1 MSGLLRRLTRRRPA
15 TADENR
21 SPATASSEPVAAPA
35 ETPAE
40 PGGGQPVPAE
50 QPTVILPATTEQ
62 PAVPAQPLPAWSV
75 AADQPTAFAY
85 AAQPAPA
92 RDLPAGVDPADLAA
106 APAASS
112 RRGKL
117 RRRLR
122 DRRPVR
128 GLLLRD
134 LGGFTYEV
142 HRTAGGTAQEPQRRL
157 AAAKAQRISA
167 LDAEV
172 RALESRLG
180 EPHETL
186 LREPGIGG
194 TCPECGELHASDAHF
209 CSRCGTALDEKA
221 RAQRTAE
228 APATGSQAVVEPQ
241 PASVLWAGGPR
252 PAPEPSQA
260 EEEVVEPVAGD
271 RPADHLQPLGAA
283 RGAGEGGRVARRA
296 ACDGA
301 RARDGRGAAR
311 ACHGRRAGRGR
322 PAGAG
327 DGRRAGQAEACGQ
340 AAQAGEARAREAAGG
355 GAQAGGGRARVARSA
370 GRRAEAR
377 GAAERR
383 AQAGRPADL
392 RGQRPSRRGCPAA
405 AELRRP
411 ARGAP
416 GAAPVTAV
424 ETPAPATETRRCPR
438 CGANLTPEQEWCL
451 QCGADVSST
460 IAAPPSWRGPVAVV
474 GGLFLIALI
483 ALVLALVE
491 LAGDAEQVAE
501 QGATPTPTPTTTTV
515 PTATPT
521 IPPATDD
528 GTGAATPEI
537 ADWPAGKDAWTVVLE
552 ASGTREAA
560 EARANELAQQ
570 GIPVGIL
577 DSNQYPSLEP
587 NKFIVFSGQYDS
599 ERAANQALTGLTS
612 QVEGAYVRHVS
623 PTAGAA
629 TATPAP
635 TTAPTTTPSPTTTPP
650 TP

>member
-40 PGGGQPVPAE
+40 PGGQQPVPAE

-62 PAVPAQPLPAWSV
+62 PAVPAQPLPAWTV

-92 RDLPAGVDPADLAA
+92 RDLPAGIDPADLAA

-122 DRRPVR
+122 YLRHVR

-221 RAQRTAE
+221 RAQRAAE
-228 APATGSQAVVEPQ
+228 QPATGSQAVVEPQ

-252 PAPEPSQA
+252 PAPEPSPAA
-260 EEEVVEPVAGD
+260 EEDVTEPPSSVTSQWLATD
-271 RPADHLQPLGAA
+271 QPTTFS
-283 RGAGEGGRVARRA
+283 RA
-296 ACDGA
+296 AQPEAPAKADEP
-301 RARDGRGAAR
+301 AA
-311 ACHGRRAGRGR
+311 
-322 PAGAG
+322 PAPA
-327 DGRRAGQAEACGQ
+327 ATPETPAAEPD
-340 AAQAGEARAREAAGG
+340 EAA
-355 GAQAGGGRARVARSA
+355 
-370 GRRAEAR
+370 
-377 GAAERR
+377 
-383 AQAGRPADL
+383 P
-392 RGQRPSRRGCPAA
+392 
-405 AELRRP
+405 
-411 ARGAP
+411 
-416 GAAPVTAV
+416 
-424 ETPAPATETRRCPR
+424 PAPATAAARAKPKRASKPR
-438 CGANLTPEQEWCL
+438 KPAKRAPAKPRVAAPKPAADAPEPQPAADAPDPQPAADTPDPKPAADTPEPP
-451 QCGADVSST
+451 ADEPKPAEPQSEEPKSDDPPNFEANGRRDDDVPPPLSSGDPL
-460 IAAPPSWRGPVAVV
+460 AAPR
-474 GGLFLIALI
+474 
-483 ALVLALVE
+483 
-491 LAGDAEQVAE
+491 EQR
-501 QGATPTPTPTTTTV
+501 P
-515 PTATPT
+515 
-521 IPPATDD
+521 
-528 GTGAATPEI
+528 
-537 ADWPAGKDAWTVVLE
+537 
-552 ASGTREAA
+552 
-560 EARANELAQQ
+560 
-570 GIPVGIL
+570 
-577 DSNQYPSLEP
+577 
-587 NKFIVFSGQYDS
+587 
-599 ERAANQALTGLTS
+599 
-612 QVEGAYVRHVS
+612 
-623 PTAGAA
+623 
-629 TATPAP
+629 
-635 TTAPTTTPSPTTTPP
+635 
-650 TP
+650 